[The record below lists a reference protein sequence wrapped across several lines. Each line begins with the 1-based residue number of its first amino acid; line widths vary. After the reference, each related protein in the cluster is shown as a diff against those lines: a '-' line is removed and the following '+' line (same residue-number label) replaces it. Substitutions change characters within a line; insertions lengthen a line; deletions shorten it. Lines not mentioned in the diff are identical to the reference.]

1 MASKEYGCVPD
12 APRLT
17 QREAQCLEWLGRGLD
32 NDKIG
37 QQLQIS
43 VPTVSLHL
51 ANARKKLGALSREH
65 ALVLALKRGL
75 IEP

>member
-1 MASKEYGCVPD
+1 M
-12 APRLT
+12 LT
-17 QREAQCLEWLGRGLD
+17 QRRKSIGKSLLTIREAQCLEWLGRGLD
-32 NDKIG
+32 NDSIG

-51 ANARKKLGALSREH
+51 ANARRKLGALSREH
-65 ALVLALKRGL
+65 ALVLAMKQGL